1 VEQDRLKWNKR
12 YAGEGYFIGPQP
24 SKFLV
29 ERIDMIKFL
38 ASGSTAL
45 DIACGEGRNS
55 IFLARRGF
63 SVTGID
69 IADEGI
75 AKATRRASEEGL
87 KISFLRADLE
97 DCPLSGPWD
106 LIINFNY
113 LFRDLIPRAVAAL
126 SSGGIMLVDT
136 LLDSPALPGEHNPA
150 FLLQAGELLTI
161 FAQLAGEILFC
172 EECPFTSL
180 PTARLMFQKK

>member
-12 YAGEGYFIGPQP
+12 YAGEESFIDPCP
-24 SKFLV
+24 SSFLV
-29 ERIDMIKFL
+29 ERIDMIESL
-38 ASGSTAL
+38 LPGREAL

-75 AKATRRASEEGL
+75 AKAMRRAMAEGL
-87 KISFLRADLE
+87 NIGFLRADLE
-97 DCPLSGPWD
+97 VYPLRGPWD
-106 LIINFNY
+106 LVINFNF
-113 LFRDLIPRAVAAL
+113 LMRDLIPRAVAAL
-126 SSGGIMLVDT
+126 KSGGIMLVDT
-136 LLDSPALPGEHNPA
+136 ILDSPALPGEHTQA
-150 FLLQAGELLTI
+150 FLLKAGELSTLFTP
-161 FAQLAGEILFC
+161 LPGEILLC
-172 EECPFTSL
+172 EESPSASC